1 MTRTGRW
8 TRFAVAVVLL
18 PASAWLLVMSV
29 APQFGEYA
37 LEGVL
42 VWVSVALA
50 FRVFARVSVSIATTR
65 SAPSEFDSFIGP
77 HPIVRV
83 AVAQMVNADRLAAL
97 AADAGVFGREIAP
110 LLEAVSDG
118 DFDADRI
125 NRLDALDVG
134 QLSALIDRVQT
145 SKAEAR

>member
-1 MTRTGRW
+1 MTTTSRW
-8 TRFAVAVVLL
+8 TRFAVTVVLL

-29 APQFGEYA
+29 APQFREYA

-50 FRVFARVSVSIATTR
+50 LRLVARVSGSIATTR
-65 SAPSEFDSFIGP
+65 SASSEFDSFVGP
-77 HPIVRV
+77 DPIVRV

-97 AADAGVFGREIAP
+97 AGDAGVFRREIAP

-118 DFDADRI
+118 QFEADTF
-125 NRLDALDVG
+125 NRSDALGVRH
-134 QLSALIDRVQT
+134 LSALIDRMQT
-145 SKAEAR
+145 TQAETR